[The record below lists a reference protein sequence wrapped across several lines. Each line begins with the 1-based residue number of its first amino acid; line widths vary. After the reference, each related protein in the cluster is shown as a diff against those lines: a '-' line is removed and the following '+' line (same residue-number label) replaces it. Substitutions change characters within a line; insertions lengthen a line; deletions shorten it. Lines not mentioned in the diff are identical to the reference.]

1 VANGYGVDPEEL
13 RQAASTLRGSTS
25 EIQALADYCQEADP
39 DPEAWGLCGIP
50 FGAVYFGLA
59 EVYRAILDQF
69 TDAVE
74 GLSDNIEACA
84 DEYAATDD
92 EIVTNLTSIGS
103 NIEGTAA

>member
-1 VANGYGVDPEEL
+1 MSNGYGVDPEEL

-50 FGAVYFGLA
+50 FGGVYFGLA
-59 EVYRAILDQF
+59 EVYRAILGQF

-84 DEYAATDD
+84 DAYGATDD
-92 EIVTNLTSIGS
+92 EIVTGLNSIGS
-103 NIEGTAA
+103 NIEGTAV

>member
-1 VANGYGVDPEEL
+1 MANGYGVDPEEL

-39 DPEAWGLCGIP
+39 DPEAWGLCGIS
-50 FGAVYFGLA
+50 FGLVYFGLA
-59 EVYRAILDQF
+59 EVYRAILGQF

-84 DEYAATDD
+84 DGYEAADD
-92 EIVTNLTSIGS
+92 EVVTSLNSIGS
-103 NIEGTAA
+103 NIEGTAT